1 MRCLA
6 KKTFLNL
13 LSRNQIGPGGIVKQ
27 EKGIIS
33 RNRMQSKFAGP
44 VPEVKPC
51 RLSGKGF
58 VRRVTVGRASAN
70 HRDMGQSVRRE
81 VSAMTAACQVN
92 LRDVLHAK
100 SRRKK

>member
-1 MRCLA
+1 
-6 KKTFLNL
+6 
-13 LSRNQIGPGGIVKQ
+13 
-27 EKGIIS
+27 
-33 RNRMQSKFAGP
+33 MQSKFAGP

-70 HRDMGQSVRRE
+70 HRDMAMGQSARRE

-100 SRRKK
+100 SRRKNRA